1 MLHPLLTS
9 LAAVLVSHVVVLSAV
24 LALVAAADPAE
35 VTADPRPGGA
45 HSAPSLPGCRS

>member
-24 LALVAAADPAE
+24 LALVAALNSPE
-35 VTADPRPGGA
+35 VTSRPA
-45 HSAPSLPGCRS
+45 